1 MWITDVGRT
10 VDRVPNSP
18 QTCGMS
24 IPPDASAKTFTQVV
38 AMEIRV
44 AMTRADVRQSELARR
59 IGKTEQWLSVRL
71 RGRQAIDLNDLALI
85 AEGLGVNPLDLLP
98 SREVAIAASADP
110 NRRLPQV
117 SRLAAPDTTR
127 TRTTHRT
134 AQRTSRAQRRPVGVR
149 PPGHTIPSTHAA

>member
-1 MWITDVGRT
+1 
-10 VDRVPNSP
+10 
-18 QTCGMS
+18 MS

-85 AEGLGVNPLDLLP
+85 AHGLAVSPLELLP
-98 SREVAIAASADP
+98 APEVVAAVAGQI
-110 NRRLPQV
+110 NER
-117 SRLAAPDTTR
+117 
-127 TRTTHRT
+127 
-134 AQRTSRAQRRPVGVR
+134 
-149 PPGHTIPSTHAA
+149 